1 MKPTFNHHSNSS
13 IPMSA
18 NLQSR
23 SASVSNSSGS
33 NKSSG
38 LRSASIGGSNFFN
51 KDGLSFF
58 SLDHSGSADDLLP
71 EIKEKSFSQE
81 NHVPSELDI
90 VGALGTLNLD
100 EEFDDGNGP
109 QSPNSSASSSK
120 QEAPKSS
127 TPFAQPQILQNVM
140 APPNNPQ
147 GSLTPQPAPVSGFGS
162 ASAVPASLNT
172 TPSNSWSNTYVPLSA
187 PPFAFPMED
196 KSADLAMRVT
206 PLELPDGKPEDLSGQ
221 GMVRPSSREGPASQ
235 HGAMMSVSPQPLHPL
250 GGVLDSRFAFGNFFS
265 MSGMNFAPEQG
276 NHLGSGDKDPQAF
289 GDGNPIK
296 DKRDQAPFDVPN
308 SDPSALP
315 HMGMPTMWNQHPQY
329 VNPQFI
335 SGRGQNMDARMMPGP
350 MGQFEGVQPNFMNV
364 GGQNRYKDHGF
375 SNYSNTSPGPNM
387 SSGNN
392 QQRNHHG
399 NGPSGNYSNRRN
411 YNMNSG
417 VNVHRKMHNSNRR
430 KGDDASKYANAK
442 LEDFTGDIY
451 SLCKDQ
457 HGCRFLQRQLDLGKE
472 SSQKSGSVSSAVT
485 NDVAATVIFN
495 EIYLK
500 VVEFMTDPF
509 GNYLI
514 QKLSENV
521 SPDQRLI
528 LVKNAAP
535 EFVRIALD
543 PHGTRALQ
551 KLVECISTPEEIQ
564 HVIESLAP
572 HIVTLSRDLNGNH
585 VVQKCLQKLSPENNL
600 FIFDTTSAH
609 CTEIATHRHGCCVLQ
624 RCLDHG
630 NDDQRKQLSLKVAEN
645 ATRLASDPFGNYV
658 VQYVLSR
665 GDAESIELI
674 LDHIRS
680 NIIALSL
687 HKFGSNV
694 IEKSL
699 RIDALTDR
707 VMEVLLN
714 KSDKFPLLLND
725 PYGNYVLQTSLDV
738 ASSTDLAKLAISL
751 QPLLPGIKN
760 TPHGRRIMTKIQNIL

>member
-1 MKPTFNHHSNSS
+1 
-13 IPMSA
+13 MST

-23 SASVSNSSGS
+23 SASVSNGSGS
-33 NKSSG
+33 NKSAG
-38 LRSASIGGSNFFN
+38 LRSASIGSSNFFN

-58 SLDHSGSADDLLP
+58 NLDHSGSADDLLP
-71 EIKEKSFSQE
+71 EINEKGFTQE
-81 NHVPSELDI
+81 THVPSELDI

-100 EEFDDGNGP
+100 EDFEEGSGP
-109 QSPNSSASSSK
+109 KSPNSSTSSK
-120 QEAPKSS
+120 EPPKSS

-140 APPNNPQ
+140 APHPPPNHQ
-147 GSLTPQPAPVSGFGS
+147 GSLTPQPAPVTGFGS

-172 TPSNSWSNTYVPLSA
+172 TPSNSWNNVYVPLSA
-187 PPFAFPMED
+187 PPFAFPVED
-196 KSADLAMRVT
+196 KSAEMAMRVT
-206 PLELPDGKPEDLSGQ
+206 PLELPDGKPEDTQLNSGAGLTHASGNEAPGPQQ
-221 GMVRPSSREGPASQ
+221 GM
-235 HGAMMSVSPQPLHPL
+235 MNMSPQPLHPL
-250 GGVLDSRFAFGNFFS
+250 GGVLDSRFAFGNFFN
-265 MSGMNFAPEQG
+265 MSGMNFNPDSQVSGEKDNQSFPDSASIKDNK
-276 NHLGSGDKDPQAF
+276 NHL
-289 GDGNPIK
+289 
-296 DKRDQAPFDVPN
+296 PFDVAG

-315 HMGMPTMWNQHPQY
+315 HMGMPTMWNQHPQF
-329 VNPQFI
+329 VNPQFL
-335 SGRGQNMDARMMPGP
+335 SGRGQNVDARMMPSP
-350 MGQFEGVQPNFMNV
+350 IGQFEGGQPNFVNANA
-364 GGQNRYKDHGF
+364 QSRFKDNGY
-375 SNYSNTSPGPNM
+375 SNYPNNSLGSVNT
-387 SSGNN
+387 GNN
-392 QQRNHHG
+392 QQRNHSGNHG
-399 NGPSGNYSNRRN
+399 SSGNYSNRRN
-411 YNMNSG
+411 YNMSSG

-472 SSQKSGSVSSAVT
+472 AAQKNTKGGALMT
-485 NDVAATVIFN
+485 NDIAATVIFN

-500 VVEFMTDPF
+500 VVELMTDPF

-514 QKLSENV
+514 QKLAENV

-551 KLVECISTPEEIQ
+551 KLIECISTPEEIQ

-585 VVQKCLQKLSPENNL
+585 VVQKCLQKLSPDHNL

-609 CTEIATHRHGCCVLQ
+609 CTDIATHRHGCCVLQ

-665 GDAESIELI
+665 GDAESIEII

-738 ASSTDLAKLAISL
+738 ASSSDLAKLAISL

>member
-1 MKPTFNHHSNSS
+1 
-13 IPMSA
+13 MST

-33 NKSSG
+33 NKSAG

-58 SLDHSGSADDLLP
+58 NLDHSGSADDLLP
-71 EIKEKSFSQE
+71 EISEKGFSQE
-81 NHVPSELDI
+81 NQHPSELDI

-100 EEFDDGNGP
+100 EDFEEGGGP
-109 QSPNSSASSSK
+109 KSRNSSTSSN
-120 QEAPKSS
+120 EAPRSS
-127 TPFAQPQILQNVM
+127 TPFVQPQILQNVM
-140 APPNNPQ
+140 VPPPPANHH
-147 GSLTPQPAPVSGFGS
+147 GSLTPQPAPVTGFGS

-172 TPSNSWSNTYVPLSA
+172 TPSNSWRNPYVPLSA
-187 PPFAFPMED
+187 PPLAFPVED
-196 KSADLAMRVT
+196 KTGDLAMRVA
-206 PLELPDGKPEDLSGQ
+206 PLELPDGKPEDVHLSSGS
-221 GMVRPSSREGPASQ
+221 GLSHPSSGETQNSQ
-235 HGAMMSVSPQPLHPL
+235 PGLAAVSPQQLHPL
-250 GGVLDSRFAFGNFFS
+250 GGVLDSRFAFGNFFNVP
-265 MSGMNFAPEQG
+265 GMGFAPES
-276 NHLGSGDKDPQAF
+276 HAEDKDGQPF
-289 GDGNPIK
+289 DGASRSEMNNL
-296 DKRDQAPFDVPN
+296 APFDVAG
-308 SDPSALP
+308 SDPSLS
-315 HMGMPTMWNQHPQY
+315 HMAMPTMWNQHPQFIS
-329 VNPQFI
+329 PQFVPPQ
-335 SGRGQNMDARMMPGP
+335 GQNVDARMMPNP
-350 MGQFEGVQPNFMNV
+350 MGQFEGGQPNFVNV
-364 GGQNRYKDHGF
+364 NQNRYKDNGF
-375 SNYSNTSPGPNM
+375 ANYANNSFGSGA
-387 SSGNN
+387 SGNN
-392 QQRNHHG
+392 QQRNHNG
-399 NGPSGNYSNRRN
+399 NNGNSGNYSNRRN
-411 YNMNSG
+411 YNMSSG

-457 HGCRFLQRQLDLGKE
+457 HGCRFLQRQLDLGRE
-472 SSQKSGSVSSAVT
+472 AAQKNAKGGSIVT

-500 VVEFMTDPF
+500 VIELMTDPF

-514 QKLSENV
+514 QKLAENV
-521 SPDQRLI
+521 SSDQRLI

-630 NDDQRKQLSLKVAEN
+630 NDSQRKQLSLKVAEN

-665 GDAESIELI
+665 GDAESIEII

-680 NIIALSL
+680 DIVALSL

-707 VMEVLLN
+707 VIEVLLN

>member
-1 MKPTFNHHSNSS
+1 
-13 IPMSA
+13 MST
-18 NLQSR
+18 NLLSR
-23 SASVSNSSGS
+23 SASASQSSGS
-33 NKSSG
+33 KKSGG
-38 LRSASIGGSNFFN
+38 LRSASIGSSNFFN

-58 SLDHSGSADDLLP
+58 SLDHSGSADDLIS
-71 EIKEKSFSQE
+71 EIKGKDFSLE
-81 NHVPSELDI
+81 ARVPSELDI

-100 EEFDDGNGP
+100 EDFDEGSDP
-109 QSPNSSASSSK
+109 KSPNSSTSTSK
-120 QEAPKSS
+120 SQAIKSS
-127 TPFAQPQILQNVM
+127 TPFAQPQILPTLASV
-140 APPNNPQ
+140 ASPVGATLAGKL

-162 ASAVPASLNT
+162 AHAVPGSLNT
-172 TPSNSWSNTYVPLSA
+172 PPTNSWTNTFVPLSA
-187 PPFAFPMED
+187 PPFAFPVED
-196 KSADLAMRVT
+196 KSADIAMGVT
-206 PLELPDGKPEDLSGQ
+206 PLELPDDKPDSSALHSAEIPAPHHSDLMS
-221 GMVRPSSREGPASQ
+221 MSS
-235 HGAMMSVSPQPLHPL
+235 QPLHPL
-250 GGVLDSRFAFGNFFS
+250 GGVLDSRFAFGNFFNVP
-265 MSGMNFAPEQG
+265 GMNYGPENPGGQFSHKDAQHYG
-276 NHLGSGDKDPQAF
+276 ADNNNVLNDKGGEQVPA
-289 GDGNPIK
+289 
-296 DKRDQAPFDVPN
+296 FDVGSTDQSN
-308 SDPSALP
+308 ALP
-315 HMGMPTMWNQHPQY
+315 HPGTATMWSQHPSFL
-329 VNPQFI
+329 NPQFM
-335 SGRGQNMDARMMPGP
+335 SARPPQNLDARMMPNP
-350 MGQFEGVQPNFMNV
+350 MGQFDNGHPNFINPAL
-364 GGQNRYKDHGF
+364 QPRYKDSGF
-375 SNYSNTSPGPNM
+375 LNYANNGPGPGP
-387 SSGNN
+387 SSGGS
-392 QQRNHHG
+392 QPRHH
-399 NGPSGNYSNRRN
+399 NGNRRHP
-411 YNMNSG
+411 NMNLG

-442 LEDFTGDIY
+442 LEDFTGEIY

-457 HGCRFLQRQLDLGKE
+457 HGCRFLQRQLDLGSE
-472 SSQKSGSVSSAVT
+472 AAERTAKSDLSVMT
-485 NDVAATVIFN
+485 NVVAATVIFN

-500 VVEFMTDPF
+500 VVELMTDPF

-514 QKLSENV
+514 QKLAENV

-551 KLVECISTPEEIQ
+551 KLVECISTTEEIQ
-564 HVIESLAP
+564 QIIKSLAP

-630 NDDQRKQLSLKVAEN
+630 NDEQRKQLSLKVAEN

-665 GDAESIELI
+665 GDSESIEII
-674 LDHIRS
+674 LEHIKS

-714 KSDKFPLLLND
+714 NSDKFPLLLND
-725 PYGNYVLQTSLDV
+725 PYGNYVLQTSLDM
-738 ASSTDLAKLAISL
+738 ASSKDLAKLAVSL

-760 TPHGRRIMTKIQNIL
+760 TPHGRRILTKIQNIV